1 MPYDKLPTLLLQI
14 LLIGYSPG
22 PANIYALAM
31 SLRYG
36 RKRVLVM
43 WFGLLTGFSIAVCI
57 MVILTHTVG
66 VAFGKYVPLLKY
78 FGACYIAYLAY
89 KIYNSKQ
96 CLTDSDKNCNF
107 FSGMIVQMTNAKML
121 LFELTAFSTL
131 VLPYSSRIEDLF
143 EVGVWLLLAG
153 PGANLIW
160 LLAGS
165 YLRRFFTQYGRR
177 VDAFSALA
185 LLLCAI
191 YIIL

>member
-14 LLIGYSPG
+14 LVIGYSPG

-36 RKRVLVM
+36 RKKVLFM
-43 WFGLLTGFSIAVCI
+43 WLGLFIGFTIAACT
-57 MVILTHTVG
+57 MAILTHTIG
-66 VAFGKYVPLLKY
+66 IAFSKYVPLLKY
-78 FGACYIAYLAY
+78 FGACYITYLAY
-89 KIYNSKQ
+89 KLYNNKQ
-96 CLTDSDKNCNF
+96 CRTDSDKNCSF

-121 LFELTAFSTL
+121 LFELTVFSTL
-131 VLPYSSRIEDLF
+131 VLPYSNHIEDLF
-143 EVGVWLLLAG
+143 EVGIWLLLAG

-165 YLRRFFTQYGRR
+165 YLKRFFTQYGRR
-177 VDAFSALA
+177 VETYSALA
-185 LLLCAI
+185 LLLCAV

>member
-36 RKRVLVM
+36 RKKVLVM
-43 WFGLLTGFSIAVCI
+43 WLGLLAGFSIAVLA
-57 MVILTHTVG
+57 MAILTHTIG
-66 VAFGKYVPLLKY
+66 IAFGKYVPLLKY

-89 KIYNSKQ
+89 KLYNNKRYH
-96 CLTDSDKNCNF
+96 TDSDKNCSF
-107 FSGMIVQMTNAKML
+107 YSGMIVQMTNAKML
-121 LFELTAFSTL
+121 LFELTVFSTL
-131 VLPYSSRIEDLF
+131 VLPYTNRIVDLF
-143 EVGVWLLLAG
+143 EVSAWLLLAG

-165 YLRRFFTQYGRR
+165 YLRHLFTQYGRR
-177 VDAFSALA
+177 VEMCSALA
-185 LLLCAI
+185 LLLCAV